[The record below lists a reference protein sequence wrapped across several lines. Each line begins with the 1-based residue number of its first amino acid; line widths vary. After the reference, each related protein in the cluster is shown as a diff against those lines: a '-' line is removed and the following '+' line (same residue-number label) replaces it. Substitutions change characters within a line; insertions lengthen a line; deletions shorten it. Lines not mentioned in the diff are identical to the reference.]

1 MSRRL
6 VVNDGRRERELALV
20 DKIVV
25 GRDPACDLVYD
36 NVLLS
41 RQDAVF
47 TVEGERVLV
56 RDLGSR
62 IGVFVNGLRS
72 AERLLDPG
80 DVVQIGPL
88 RIRYAQDRPMA
99 APPIEPAVAEAAIIP
114 PSLRPARP
122 LPPVES
128 EERRDAEFE
137 TRYPRAVTAFPE
149 RARTAAAPPPADMDA
164 IADDWSFPFEA
175 PPMTSATLRSAAA
188 APAPVFTASVP
199 PAPAAIAAVPLSAP
213 VAPEPPGAGSRATAA
228 TTPEAPAVSA
238 PVASASMASA
248 PVASASVASASIAAR
263 APAPAARV
271 RSVAPS
277 ASAEPPIGSPLASF
291 RTEDSSS
298 LSRAMRRDLEADMR
312 TYVLIQVGAVAAIVW
327 LSSLLPLVI
336 GLRMMGVDV
345 MALDTRLAPWVA
357 APFVIAIITTYLF
370 GGFITRRFFRL
381 IRAMK
386 LDWPPSDRDR

>member
-47 TVEGERVLV
+47 TVEGDRVLV

-72 AERLLDPG
+72 SERVLDPG

-88 RIRYAQDRPMA
+88 RIRYAQDRPVA
-99 APPIEPAVAEAAIIP
+99 APPIEPAIAEAIMP

-122 LPPVES
+122 LPPLEADD
-128 EERRDAEFE
+128 RRDADFE
-137 TRYPRAVTAFPE
+137 TRYPRAVAAFPE
-149 RARTAAAPPPADMDA
+149 RTRAAAATPPADMDA

-199 PAPAAIAAVPLSAP
+199 PAPAAIAAVPLGAP
-213 VAPEPPGAGSRATAA
+213 VAARESRAAVTRVAA
-228 TTPEAPAVSA
+228 AAPASPA
-238 PVASASMASA
+238 ASASASA
-248 PVASASVASASIAAR
+248 PASTSAASVASPSIAAR
-263 APAPAARV
+263 APAPASRIP
-271 RSVAPS
+271 SIAPS
-277 ASAEPPIGSPLASF
+277 ILAEPPAGSPLASF
-291 RTEDSSS
+291 RPEESSFS

-327 LSSLLPLVI
+327 LSSLVPLVV
-336 GLRMMGVDV
+336 GLRMMGVDM

-357 APFVIAIITTYLF
+357 VPFVVAIAATYMF

-386 LDWPPSDRDR
+386 LDWPPSDRNR